1 MSENFV
7 LITFWINKR
16 LQLKVNVP
24 DCFLILLTIK
34 SLRGMNLT
42 FVCFQEEEA
51 KDQEIL
57 NEPEIEIPDKPEEFN
72 KEQARKDII
81 AKAKEIRRRPGEPKL
96 YPEVTSTQ
104 PITEASKCPRSGS
117 HSLTLF
123 YFTQFMLHVCV
134 VQSFIQHVWRVNGNE
149 LFLQRRTAEE
159 EWCQ

>member
-1 MSENFV
+1 MSQNFV
-7 LITFWINKR
+7 TFWINKR

-42 FVCFQEEEA
+42 FICFQEEEA

-117 HSLTLF
+117 QSLTLF

>member
-1 MSENFV
+1 
-7 LITFWINKR
+7 
-16 LQLKVNVP
+16 
-24 DCFLILLTIK
+24 
-34 SLRGMNLT
+34 MNLT

-57 NEPEIEIPDKPEEFN
+57 NEPEIEIPDKPVEFN

-134 VQSFIQHVWRVNGNE
+134 VQSFIQHV
-149 LFLQRRTAEE
+149 
-159 EWCQ
+159 

>member
-1 MSENFV
+1 M
-7 LITFWINKR
+7 
-16 LQLKVNVP
+16 NVP

-42 FVCFQEEEA
+42 FICFQEEEA

-117 HSLTLF
+117 QSHCST
-123 YFTQFMLHVCV
+123 FTQFMLQVSV
-134 VQSFIQHVWRVNGNE
+134 VQSFIQHV
-149 LFLQRRTAEE
+149 
-159 EWCQ
+159 

>member
-1 MSENFV
+1 
-7 LITFWINKR
+7 
-16 LQLKVNVP
+16 
-24 DCFLILLTIK
+24 
-34 SLRGMNLT
+34 MNLT

-123 YFTQFMLHVCV
+123 YFTQFMSHVCV
-134 VQSFIQHVWRVNGNE
+134 VQSFNTCEE
-149 LFLQRRTAEE
+149 LMEMNCFCRGEQQRRNDVSKCEMFLKVLFNNKEVSRTSSK
-159 EWCQ
+159 

>member
-1 MSENFV
+1 MSQNSI

-16 LQLKVNVP
+16 LQMKVNVP

-42 FVCFQEEEA
+42 FICFQEEEA

-117 HSLTLF
+117 QSLTLF
-123 YFTQFMLHVCV
+123 YFHTVYVTCLCCTIFH
-134 VQSFIQHVWRVNGNE
+134 STRVKS
-149 LFLQRRTAEE
+149 
-159 EWCQ
+159 

>member
-1 MSENFV
+1 M
-7 LITFWINKR
+7 
-16 LQLKVNVP
+16 NVP

-123 YFTQFMLHVCV
+123 YFHTVYVTCLCCTIFH
-134 VQSFIQHVWRVNGNE
+134 STRVKS
-149 LFLQRRTAEE
+149 
-159 EWCQ
+159 

>member
-1 MSENFV
+1 
-7 LITFWINKR
+7 
-16 LQLKVNVP
+16 
-24 DCFLILLTIK
+24 
-34 SLRGMNLT
+34 MNLT
-42 FVCFQEEEA
+42 FICFQEEEA

-57 NEPEIEIPDKPEEFN
+57 NEPEIEIPDKPEAFN

-117 HSLTLF
+117 QSPTLF
-123 YFTQFMLHVCV
+123 YFTQFMLHVGV
-134 VQSFIQHVWRVNGNE
+134 VQSFIQHVCRVNGNE

-159 EWCQ
+159 E

>member
-1 MSENFV
+1 
-7 LITFWINKR
+7 
-16 LQLKVNVP
+16 
-24 DCFLILLTIK
+24 
-34 SLRGMNLT
+34 MNLT

-117 HSLTLF
+117 QSLTLF
-123 YFTQFMLHVCV
+123 YLTQFMLHVSV
-134 VQSFIQHVWRVNGNE
+134 VQSFIQHV
-149 LFLQRRTAEE
+149 
-159 EWCQ
+159 

>member
-42 FVCFQEEEA
+42 FICFQEEEA

-117 HSLTLF
+117 QSLCLLSHSLC
-123 YFTQFMLHVCV
+123 YMLVLYNL
-134 VQSFIQHVWRVNGNE
+134 SFNVWKVNGNE

-159 EWCQ
+159 KWCQ